1 MKRNRFFL
9 EAILFA
15 ILNLG
20 FVSCEEDK
28 VVSSNKRAG
37 SLSGMENGY
46 EWVDLGLSVK
56 WATCNLGASKPEEYG
71 NYYAWGEVALKSS
84 FTSTNYKFWSYAE
97 KDDGKFKEYKISKY
111 LIEEFRS
118 SSKHIMGSVDRKS
131 VLDLGDDVVRSTWGG
146 KWRMPTRVEQD
157 ELIDMCT
164 WVETVKNGKKGYQ
177 VIGPNGNSIFLPAAG
192 YKTGGSI
199 HFGGEYGYYWTNTLC
214 VTESIYAYYLYFS
227 PGYIGRGSYE
237 RYHGQSVRGVCP

>member
-97 KDDGKFKEYKISKY
+97 KDDGKFKEYKISK
-111 LIEEFRS
+111 
-118 SSKHIMGSVDRKS
+118 V
-131 VLDLGDDVVRSTWGG
+131 
-146 KWRMPTRVEQD
+146 
-157 ELIDMCT
+157 
-164 WVETVKNGKKGYQ
+164 
-177 VIGPNGNSIFLPAAG
+177 
-192 YKTGGSI
+192 
-199 HFGGEYGYYWTNTLC
+199 
-214 VTESIYAYYLYFS
+214 
-227 PGYIGRGSYE
+227 
-237 RYHGQSVRGVCP
+237 